1 MTQGDQGAGHLSVG
15 QGAALSIGAVLGTGV
30 LTLPALAAAI
40 AGPASLLSWL
50 ALILLS
56 LPMAGTF
63 AALGARYPDAGGVST
78 YVRRAFGGR
87 AAAMVGWCFYTA
99 VPAAAPAAAMMAGRY
114 VADALGGGRVTELAT
129 TAVLIGVVWALNA
142 AGLRLSGRV
151 QLALAA
157 VLAALMVL
165 TVVVAIPHARPDA
178 VGPLL
183 PHGWGSVASAAGLL
197 VWAFAG
203 WEAMSSLAAE
213 YRDPARAVP
222 RATAIALVTVGVL
235 YLALAAT
242 TILVLGAAAGDSAA
256 PLSDLMALSIGP
268 AARPATALVAV
279 LLTVGTMNTFFAGA
293 AKLGAALA
301 RDGALPAWFAAGSN
315 AGQVP
320 RRSLLIVGGGGLLS
334 LAVCAATGQDLTT
347 IMLLATS
354 SFTTVYLL
362 GSAAAVRLL
371 PPGWAR
377 RGAAVAAAASVALAV
392 SIGLPM
398 LWPVGVSAL
407 AALYLALRRPSR
419 GAGSEAGA
427 RDGEPDAEPGVV

>member
-1 MTQGDQGAGHLSVG
+1 MTNHGRGAPVAGGSTGAPSEGLSVG

-30 LTLPALAAAI
+30 LTLPALAAEI

-56 LPMAGTF
+56 VPLAGTF

-78 YVRRAFGGR
+78 YVRRAFGDR
-87 AAAMVGWCFYTA
+87 AAAMIGWCFYTA

-114 VADALGGGRVTELAT
+114 VADAVGGGRAIEIGAT
-129 TAVLIGVVWALNA
+129 AAIILVVWALNA
-142 AGLRLSGRV
+142 VGLRLSGPV
-151 QLALAA
+151 QLGLAA

-165 TVVVAIPHARPDA
+165 TVVVALPHLRPDA

-213 YRDPARAVP
+213 YRDPARSVP
-222 RATAIALVTVGVL
+222 RATTIALITVGVL

-242 TILVLGAAAGDSAA
+242 TILVLGPHAGTSTA
-256 PLSDLMALSIGP
+256 PLSDLMALGIGP
-268 AARPATALVAV
+268 VARPATAVVAV
-279 LLTVGTMNTFFAGA
+279 LLTIGTMNTFFAGA

-301 RDGALPAWFAAGSN
+301 RDGALPAWFARGSSAG
-315 AGQVP
+315 AVP
-320 RRSLLIVGGGGLLS
+320 RRSLLIVGGGALLS
-334 LAVCAATGQDLTT
+334 LSVTAAAGLDLTA

-354 SFTTVYLL
+354 SFTLVYLV

-371 PPGWAR
+371 PHGWAR
-377 RGAAVAAAASVALAV
+377 RGSYVATAASLALAV
-392 SIGLPM
+392 SIGWPM
-398 LWPVGVSAL
+398 LWPAGISVA
-407 AALYLALRRPSR
+407 AALYLAAQRRR
-419 GAGSEAGA
+419 SEISG
-427 RDGEPDAEPGVV
+427 

>member
-1 MTQGDQGAGHLSVG
+1 MTQPDTGVPGAGHLSVG

-30 LTLPALAAAI
+30 LTLPALAAEI

-56 LPMAGTF
+56 VPLAGTF
-63 AALGARYPDAGGVST
+63 ATMGARYPDSGGVST
-78 YVRRAFGGR
+78 YVRRAFGNR

-114 VADALGGGRVTELAT
+114 VADATGGGRASELGTA
-129 TAVLIGVVWALNA
+129 AVLIVVVWALNA

-151 QLALAA
+151 QLAVAA

-165 TVVVAIPHARPDA
+165 TVVVALPHVRPDA
-178 VGPLL
+178 IGPLL

-213 YRDPARAVP
+213 YRDPSRAVP
-222 RATAIALVTVGVL
+222 LATAIALVAVAVL
-235 YLALAAT
+235 YLGLAAT
-242 TILVLGAAAGDSAA
+242 TIAVLGQDAGASHA
-256 PLSDLMALSIGP
+256 PLSDLMALGIGP
-268 AARPATALVAV
+268 LARPATAVVAV

-301 RDGALPAWFAAGSN
+301 RDGALPGWFAEGSSAG
-315 AGQVP
+315 AVP
-320 RRSLLIVGGGGLLS
+320 RRSLLIVGGGALVSLTVTAVAGL
-334 LAVCAATGQDLTT
+334 DLTAT
-347 IMLLATS
+347 MLLATS
-354 SFTTVYLL
+354 SFTLVYLL

-377 RGAAVAAAASVALAV
+377 RAAWVAAVASVGLAV

-398 LWPVGVSAL
+398 LWPAGVSAA
-407 AALYLALRRPSR
+407 AALYLATAGR
-419 GAGSEAGA
+419 GA
-427 RDGEPDAEPGVV
+427 PK